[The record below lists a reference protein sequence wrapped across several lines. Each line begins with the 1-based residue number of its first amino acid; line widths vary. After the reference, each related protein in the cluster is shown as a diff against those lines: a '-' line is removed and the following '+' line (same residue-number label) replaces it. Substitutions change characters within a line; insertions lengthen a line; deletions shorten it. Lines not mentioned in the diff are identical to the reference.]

1 MEFWRATPENT
12 SPKLTLCLFR
22 NGIGICCVAK
32 NSIRP
37 RNHNVLTVKS
47 ELVPETRVIRK
58 TMKMKADCI
67 LARDMQFRA
76 LKVCWLS
83 HRKQSESR
91 SDGILANHN
100 PSPQLC
106 TLSRMTYILV
116 KLTSSV

>member
-1 MEFWRATPENT
+1 
-12 SPKLTLCLFR
+12 LFR